1 MYAKALTRNPHQA
14 HGGPQEQANQSL
26 GGFAAMSIA
35 LQSIGDA
42 AERSVRSS
50 KQVLVL
56 GRSAEV
62 QKNLR
67 QPLLALGVSAQFS
80 TEAERAAELFDAH
93 DFDLIVFG
101 YGIVGPVS
109 KRLRREFTR
118 QDPSTAFLEAFAP
131 VAVRQIAAELERS
144 GKSQQYVADFRV
156 VDVGPD
162 LLLRATI
169 LQTCTVRVEVHRA
182 PGAPPPA
189 VDLIVQL
196 ETRPGAFE
204 RRIAAAYRTHGH
216 MIVMT
221 LDEKEFLLF
230 RMSSMA

>member
-1 MYAKALTRNPHQA
+1 
-14 HGGPQEQANQSL
+14 
-26 GGFAAMSIA
+26 MSTA
-35 LQSIGDA
+35 SQSIGGA
-42 AERSVRSS
+42 AERSVRPP
-50 KQVLVL
+50 KQVLIL
-56 GRSAEV
+56 GRSPEV

-109 KRLRREFTR
+109 ERLRREFTR
-118 QDPSTAFLEAFAP
+118 QDPNAAFLEAFAP
-131 VAVRQIAAELERS
+131 VAIKQIAADLERS
-144 GKSQQYVADFRV
+144 GKSQPYVTDFGV

-169 LQTCTVRVEVHRA
+169 LQPCAVRVEIYRA

-189 VDLIVQL
+189 IDLIDQS
-196 ETRPGAFE
+196 EARPGAFE
-204 RRIAAAYRTHGH
+204 RRIEAAYRTHGYI
-216 MIVMT
+216 IVMT

-230 RMSSMA
+230 RMNSISSYG